1 MKLLVDLTSYNLK
14 SLITALEISVY
25 ISIWCVRGTFLLDCV
40 RFAGPFLFK
49 TAQKRF
55 AKTGAENKEVRNRK
69 PISHK

>member
-14 SLITALEISVY
+14 SLLTALKISVY

-49 TAQKRF
+49 NCTETFCK
-55 AKTGAENKEVRNRK
+55 NRK
-69 PISHK
+69 LIGLIGKLFPTNKT